1 MVDHPPASSDR
12 RLAFLRSSYPYL
24 RLEELP
30 SSSEIHLDR
39 ALVVDGP
46 LDGRLPLP
54 GETMPVVLSSVGIE
68 LDRRA
73 LGLRSSL
80 FALRSSLFAL
90 RSSRAL
96 TLSLALRASFAR
108 RHNSG
113 RLSERKRC

>member
-90 RSSRAL
+90 RAP
-96 TLSLALRASFAR
+96 
-108 RHNSG
+108 
-113 RLSERKRC
+113 

>member
-80 FALRSSLFAL
+80 FALRSS
-90 RSSRAL
+90 RAL